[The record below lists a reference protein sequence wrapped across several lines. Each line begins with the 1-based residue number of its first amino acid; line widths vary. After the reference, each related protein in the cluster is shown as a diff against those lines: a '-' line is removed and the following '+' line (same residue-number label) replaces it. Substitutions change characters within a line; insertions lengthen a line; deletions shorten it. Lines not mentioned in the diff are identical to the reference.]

1 MGLPANRGQL
11 VKLFSPRQRSLPG
24 GVALT
29 ALAGV
34 EAIVALFV
42 AHKTSSFTV
51 TATDF
56 WLFSALIVVG
66 VGATFVFIFPA
77 GLPLFAPAAV
87 AILRK
92 PSTEVEEASAE
103 PSKGETVIR

>member
-1 MGLPANRGQL
+1 MSKILL
-11 VKLFSPRQRSLPG
+11 VAATMTMVLSIIFGTVGNINLMYF
-24 GVALT
+24 LT
-29 ALAGV
+29 ALAGI
-34 EAIVALFV
+34 ETIFALFV
-42 AHKTSSFTV
+42 EYKSNNSQTV
-51 TATDF
+51 STTEF

-92 PSTEVEEASAE
+92 PDVPVGSSAGEA
-103 PSKGETVIR
+103 

>member
-1 MGLPANRGQL
+1 M
-11 VKLFSPRQRSLPG
+11 
-24 GVALT
+24 
-29 ALAGV
+29 AGV

-103 PSKGETVIR
+103 LSKGETVIR

>member
-1 MGLPANRGQL
+1 MTMILSIIFGAVGNINLMY
-11 VKLFSPRQRSLPG
+11 
-24 GVALT
+24 ALT

-34 EAIVALFV
+34 ETIFALFV
-42 AHKTSSFTV
+42 AHKTSSSTV

-92 PSTEVEEASAE
+92 PQAEVEGTTARTSE
-103 PSKGETVIR
+103 GETVIR